1 MLYLIYVMYIVPA
14 TILLPVLIALKNYKF
29 LTKPLKAIF
38 WFLIFSGSLNLIN
51 LILIAFHHFTA
62 QLFSIYTVIEFL
74 FLSLFYSNFYEKKR
88 QNVIYLVIVVFII
101 LCIVNY
107 LFIQNKIEFNTYTR
121 STGAI
126 VLIIYSL
133 LFILKQNN
141 EEQNWG
147 DNIYNWINAGILL
160 YLASCLFMFIFSN
173 YLLSAGDHINKIVWG
188 THDTILI
195 IEYIL
200 FAVGFYKCKTQQITS
215 TY

>member
-1 MLYLIYVMYIVPA
+1 M
-14 TILLPVLIALKNYKF
+14 
-29 LTKPLKAIF
+29 
-38 WFLIFSGSLNLIN
+38 
-51 LILIAFHHFTA
+51 LIAFHQFTA
-62 QLFSIYTVIEFL
+62 QLFSIYTL
-74 FLSLFYSNFYEKKR
+74 LSNFCSFRFFTVSFYEKKGR
-88 QNVIYLVIVVFII
+88 RVIYLVNCCIYS

-107 LFIQNKIEFNTYTR
+107 FLFKIKSSLIPIRGLQVLY
-121 STGAI
+121 
-126 VLIIYSL
+126 VLIVYSM

-188 THDTILI
+188 IHDTILI

-200 FAVGFYKCKTQQITS
+200 FAVGFYKCKTQQIIS